1 MTTIYD
7 EVKKNLEKYPSARE
21 RSKRIRFI
29 AWLLDFTYHWKL
41 AGINVEAM
49 ENLLKDAATYDRAW
63 RKVLQDEEHLRGSDY
78 EDKSMLEKEKQ
89 IELGYGESST
99 PQ

>member
-1 MTTIYD
+1 MTIYE
-7 EVKKNLEKYPSARE
+7 EVKTQLEKYPTARE
-21 RSKRIRFI
+21 RAKKNRFI
-29 AWLLDFTYHWKL
+29 AWLLDKTYNWKL
-41 AGINVEAM
+41 AGLNVEAM

-78 EDKSMLEKEKQ
+78 EDKTMLEKEKQ